1 MTSNQLDENHLH
13 HKCGRGTDP
22 LENWRSAVSNN
33 TYEKGTFYKIVKS
46 TAELIYRCAGGVQVA
61 RRAPCAS
68 HTAEPAGGIAL
79 KCPPDQQMLEPGE
92 SVDRFQI

>member
-1 MTSNQLDENHLH
+1 MKRKLFTKSSKAQ
-13 HKCGRGTDP
+13 P
-22 LENWRSAVSNN
+22 SS
-33 TYEKGTFYKIVKS
+33 S
-46 TAELIYRCAGGVQVA
+46 TAVWGVQVA

>member
-1 MTSNQLDENHLH
+1 MKTTCITNAGGAPTHWKIGVAL
-13 HKCGRGTDP
+13 
-22 LENWRSAVSNN
+22 SAITPVKK
-33 TYEKGTFYKIVKS
+33 ETFYKIVKS
-46 TAELIYRCAGGVQVA
+46 TTELIYRCVGVQVA